1 MERTHETE
9 PAVIEIV
16 FFDAGETILHP
27 HPSFAELFAST
38 CHRHGI
44 EIKADDVKL
53 AQERL
58 APHLLEIGDESG
70 IENPSLSA
78 EASYRFWTY
87 LYRRLLQELNLDE
100 KLAGELYRVFSD
112 SRSYKLFDDVK
123 PAFEKLEELEL
134 RLGLIS
140 NFEGWLE
147 KLLVELEIGHVFD
160 VSVISGVEGVEKP
173 DPRIYELALQKA
185 GVDPQVSVHV
195 GDSVRF
201 DIDPARSAGMK
212 VVLLDRVGRYEGA
225 TACPTISSLEELPML
240 ISNF

>member
-1 MERTHETE
+1 
-9 PAVIEIV
+9 VIEVV

-27 HPSFAELFAST
+27 HPSFAELFAAT

-44 EIKADDVKL
+44 EIEAADVAR

-70 IENPSLSA
+70 IENPSLSSG
-78 EASYRFWTY
+78 ASFRFWTY
-87 LYRRLLQELNLDE
+87 LYRRLLQELELDE
-100 KLAGELYRVFSD
+100 SLATELYRVFSD

-123 PAFEKLEELEL
+123 PSLERLEDSGL

-160 VSVISGVEGVEKP
+160 ISVISGVEGVEKP
-173 DPRIYELALQKA
+173 DPRIYELALEKA
-185 GVDPQVSVHV
+185 GVQASRSVHV

-201 DIDPARSAGMK
+201 DIEPARSAGMN
-212 VVLLDRVGRYEGA
+212 VVLLDRVGRYGGA
-225 TACPTISSLEELPML
+225 TPCPTISSLEELPTL
-240 ISNF
+240 VSNL

>member
-1 MERTHETE
+1 MERTYETK

-27 HPSFAELFAST
+27 HPSFAELFALT

-44 EIKADDVKL
+44 EVEADDVAR
-53 AQERL
+53 AQDRL

-78 EASYRFWTY
+78 EASYEFWMY

-100 KLAGELYRVFSD
+100 MLAAELYRVFSD
-112 SRSYKLFDDVK
+112 SRSYKLYDDVK
-123 PAFEKLEELEL
+123 PALEKIEALGL

-147 KLLVELEIGHVFD
+147 KLLVELEIHHVFD
-160 VSVISGVEGVEKP
+160 VSVISGLEGVEKP
-173 DPRIYELALQKA
+173 DPRIYRLALEKA
-185 GVDPQVSVHV
+185 GVHPQKSVHV
-195 GDSVRF
+195 GDSPRT
-201 DIDPARSAGMK
+201 DIEPARSAGMN
-212 VVLLDRVGRYEGA
+212 VVLLDRLGRYEGA
-225 TACPTISSLEELPML
+225 TECPTISSLEELPTL
-240 ISNF
+240 ISNL

>member
-1 MERTHETE
+1 
-9 PAVIEIV
+9 VIEVV

-27 HPSFAELFAST
+27 HPSFAELFAAT
-38 CHRHGI
+38 CQQHRI
-44 EIKADDVKL
+44 EIEPADVAR

-70 IENPSLSA
+70 IQNPSLSPD
-78 EASYRFWTY
+78 ASFRFWTY
-87 LYRRLLQELNLDE
+87 LYRRLLQELGLD
-100 KLAGELYRVFSD
+100 KSLATELYQVFSD

-123 PAFEKLEELEL
+123 PALEKLEDVGL

-185 GVDPQVSVHV
+185 GVEASRSVHV

-201 DIDPARSAGMK
+201 DIEPARSAGMN
-212 VVLLDRVGRYEGA
+212 VVLLDRVGRYGGA
-225 TACPTISSLEELPML
+225 EACPTISSLEELPTL
-240 ISNF
+240 ISNL

>member
-1 MERTHETE
+1 
-9 PAVIEIV
+9 VIEVV

-27 HPSFAELFAST
+27 HPSFAELFAAT
-38 CHRHGI
+38 CHQHGI
-44 EIKADDVKL
+44 EMEPNDVAL

-70 IENPSLSA
+70 IQNPSLSRD
-78 EASYRFWTY
+78 ASFRFWTY
-87 LYRRLLQELNLDE
+87 LYRRLLQELDLDE
-100 KLAGELYRVFSD
+100 SLATELYRVFSD
-112 SRSYKLFDDVK
+112 SRSYRLFDDVK
-123 PAFEKLEELEL
+123 PALEKLEDLGL

-185 GVDPQVSVHV
+185 RVEASHSVHV

-201 DIDPARSAGMK
+201 DIEPARSAGMN
-212 VVLLDRVGRYEGA
+212 VVLLDRVGRYPGIQLRNWEA
-225 TACPTISSLEELPML
+225 QCPTISSLEELPTL
-240 ISNF
+240 ISNL